1 MFDFFSLFFRESI
14 VFGVPDPKYMEL
26 PTALVALNPGYE
38 VKKDLD

>member
-1 MFDFFSLFFRESI
+1 MRESI

-38 VKKDLD
+38 VN

>member
-1 MFDFFSLFFRESI
+1 MFECSLFFSFVFIRESI

-38 VKKDLD
+38 VN